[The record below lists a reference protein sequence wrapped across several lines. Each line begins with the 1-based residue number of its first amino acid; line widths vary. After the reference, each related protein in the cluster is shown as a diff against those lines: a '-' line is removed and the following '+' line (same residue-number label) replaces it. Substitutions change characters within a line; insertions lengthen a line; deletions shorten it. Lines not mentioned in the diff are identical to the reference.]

1 LYQVQLMNTPITNDM
16 LTALNILALEQIDAG
31 LFKIIG
37 NSPDWLNQFF
47 CNNLASGMNI
57 SIPQEEFSF
66 LNNFLIDA
74 EKFWINNNTKK
85 LSSGLWTEI
94 DPTGQEYQF
103 KAYAICVN
111 NRKFLLIEAL
121 EDSYQEQKY
130 VLQKARE
137 YQLIYQQLLKDN
149 QKKDVL
155 IHCLIHDIAVELNA
169 INCCF
174 ALLEFENLT
183 PKGKEYLETGI
194 KQCLKQEMLIKDI
207 LDAFSTEAMFTEN
220 SDIDIKKSPNI
231 LSSIQEVI
239 EFSKLNF
246 ALNNIQLQLASNIN
260 MTIDWKVMGDKSR
273 LDRVISN
280 LVENAYRYSKPDSI
294 VTIGLQLDE
303 QYALVTIDDCGL
315 GVPPEMEKKLFQKF
329 SQGKDKSGRAG
340 LGLYFCRITLEGWGG
355 MIGYLP
361 RLEGGSRFWFRL
373 PRLASVMS

>member
-1 LYQVQLMNTPITNDM
+1 MNTPITDDM
-16 LTALNILALEQIDAG
+16 LTALNILALEQIDGG

-37 NSPDWLNQFF
+37 NLPNWLNQFS
-47 CNNLASGMNI
+47 CNILASGMNI

-74 EKFWINNNTKK
+74 EKFWTNNNTKK

-94 DPTGQEYQF
+94 DADGQEYQF

-121 EDSYQEQKY
+121 EDSDQEQQY

-155 IHCLIHDIAVELNA
+155 IHCLIHDIAVELSA

-207 LDAFSTEAMFTEN
+207 LDAFSTEAALTEN
-220 SDIDIKKSPNI
+220 SHIDIEEAPNI

-246 ALNNIQLQLASNIN
+246 ALNNIQLQLATNID
-260 MTIDWKVMGDKSR
+260 MTADWKVMADKSR

-294 VTIGLQLDE
+294 VTIGLQLDG
-303 QYALVTIDDCGL
+303 QYVLVTIDDCGL
-315 GVPPEMEKKLFQKF
+315 GVPPEMEKNLFQKF
-329 SQGKDKSGRAG
+329 SQGKGKSGRVG
-340 LGLYFCRITLEGWGG
+340 LGLYFCRITLERWGG

>member
-1 LYQVQLMNTPITNDM
+1 MNTPITDDM

-37 NSPDWLNQFF
+37 NLPNWLNQFS
-47 CNNLASGMNI
+47 CKILASGMNI

-74 EKFWINNNTKK
+74 EKFWTNNNTKK

-94 DPTGQEYQF
+94 DADGQEYQF

-121 EDSYQEQKY
+121 EDSDQEQQY

-155 IHCLIHDIAVELNA
+155 IHCLIHDIAVELSA

-207 LDAFSTEAMFTEN
+207 LDAFSTEAALAEN
-220 SDIDIKKSPNI
+220 SHIDIEEAPNI

-246 ALNNIQLQLASNIN
+246 ALNNIQLQLASNID
-260 MTIDWKVMGDKSR
+260 MTTDWKVMADKSR

-280 LVENAYRYSKPDSI
+280 LVENAYRYSNPDSI
-294 VTIGLQLDE
+294 VTIGLQLDG
-303 QYALVTIDDCGL
+303 QYVLFTIDDCGL
-315 GVPPEMEKKLFQKF
+315 GVPPEMEKNLFQKF
-329 SQGKDKSGRAG
+329 SQGKGKSGRVG
-340 LGLYFCRITLEGWGG
+340 LGLYFCRITLERWGG

-373 PRLASVMS
+373 PRLASVLTYSPA

>member
-1 LYQVQLMNTPITNDM
+1 MNTPITDDI

-37 NSPDWLNQFF
+37 NLPNWLNQFS
-47 CNNLASGMNI
+47 CNILASGMNI

-74 EKFWINNNTKK
+74 EKFWTNNNTKK

-94 DPTGQEYQF
+94 DADGQEYQF

-121 EDSYQEQKY
+121 EDSDQEQQS

-155 IHCLIHDIAVELNA
+155 IHCLIHDIAVELSA

-207 LDAFSTEAMFTEN
+207 LDAFSTEAALTEN
-220 SDIDIKKSPNI
+220 SHIDIEEAPNI

-246 ALNNIQLQLASNIN
+246 ALNNIQLQLASNID
-260 MTIDWKVMGDKSR
+260 MTTDWKVIGDKSR

-280 LVENAYRYSKPDSI
+280 LVENAYRYSNPDSI
-294 VTIGLQLDE
+294 VTIDLQLDG
-303 QYALVTIDDCGL
+303 QYVLVTIDDCGL
-315 GVPPEMEKKLFQKF
+315 GIPPEMEKNLFQKF
-329 SQGKDKSGRAG
+329 SQGKGKSGRVG
-340 LGLYFCRITLEGWGG
+340 LGLYFCRITLERWGG

-373 PRLASVMS
+373 PRLASVTS